1 MNFTMGRLVAE
12 VRKSFGLRVLE
23 ARTAVGLSQRE
34 LARALGL
41 RSAVAVGD
49 WERGKAFPKFETF
62 LRLCE
67 VLNRPPAFF
76 LEGYVEAPRDDDPLQ
91 ALERVE
97 QRMQQ
102 RHLELLH
109 RLEQLPAEVSGCLP
123 PDEVARFLDSMDFE
137 RDVLPHLPLDV
148 RGALRARKLP
158 PSLEE
163 AAYGI
168 ARNAAWHAW
177 ETTRDLVRTW
187 LRRPRRT

>member
-1 MNFTMGRLVAE
+1 MGRLVAE
-12 VRKSFGLRVLE
+12 VRKSFGLRVHE
-23 ARTAVGLSQRE
+23 ARTSAGLSQRE

-76 LEGYVEAPRDDDPLQ
+76 LEGYTEAPGEADPFQ
-91 ALERVE
+91 ALERLE

-123 PDEVARFLDSMDFE
+123 PEDVVRYLDSMDFE
-137 RDVLPHLPLDV
+137 RDVLPNLPLDV
-148 RGALRARKLP
+148 RGALKAQRVP
-158 PSLEE
+158 PALEE
-163 AAYGI
+163 VAYSI

-177 ETTRDLVRTW
+177 EVTRDAVRTW
-187 LRRPRRT
+187 LRRQRRP

>member
-1 MNFTMGRLVAE
+1 MAE
-12 VRKSFGLRVLE
+12 VRKTFGLRVHE
-23 ARTAVGLSQRE
+23 ARTAAGLSQRE

-76 LEGYVEAPRDDDPLQ
+76 LEGYTDLPREDDPLQ
-91 ALERVE
+91 ALERLE

-102 RHLELLH
+102 RHLELIH

-137 RDVLPHLPLDV
+137 KDVLPHLPLDV
-148 RGALRARKLP
+148 RGALRAQKVP
-158 PSLEE
+158 PALEDV
-163 AAYGI
+163 AYGI

-177 ETTRDLVRTW
+177 EVTRDAVRIW
-187 LRRPRRT
+187 LRRQRRP

>member
-1 MNFTMGRLVAE
+1 MGRLLAE
-12 VRKSFGLRVLE
+12 VKKSFGLRVHE
-23 ARTAVGLSQRE
+23 ARTSAGLSQRE

-67 VLNRPPAFF
+67 VLNKPPAFF
-76 LEGYVEAPRDDDPLQ
+76 LEGYTEPPRDDDPVQ
-91 ALERVE
+91 VLERLE

-137 RDVLPHLPLDV
+137 RDVLPNLPLDV

-158 PSLEE
+158 AALED

-177 ETTRDLVRTW
+177 EVTREAVRAW
-187 LRRPRRT
+187 LRRQRRP

>member
-1 MNFTMGRLVAE
+1 MGKLVAQ
-12 VRKSFGLRVLE
+12 VRSTFGLRVHE
-23 ARTAVGLSQRE
+23 ARAAASLSQRE
-34 LARALGL
+34 LARTLGL

-67 VLNRPPAFF
+67 VLNKPPAFF
-76 LEGYVEAPRDDDPLQ
+76 LEGYAASPRGDDPLE
-91 ALERVE
+91 ALERLE

-123 PDEVARFLDSMDFE
+123 PEEVARFLDSMDFE
-137 RDVLPHLPLDV
+137 RDVLPNLPLDIP
-148 RGALRARKLP
+148 GALRARKLP
-158 PSLEE
+158 SGFEE

-177 ETTRDLVRTW
+177 EVTREAVRTW
-187 LRRPRRT
+187 LRRQRR

>member
-1 MNFTMGRLVAE
+1 MGKLVAQ
-12 VRKSFGLRVLE
+12 VRSSFGLRVHE
-23 ARTAVGLSQRE
+23 ARAAAGLSQRE

-76 LEGYVEAPRDDDPLQ
+76 LEGYTASPGDDDPRE
-91 ALERVE
+91 ALERLE

-123 PDEVARFLDSMDFE
+123 PEDVVRFLDSMDFE
-137 RDVLPHLPLDV
+137 RDVLPKLPLDIS
-148 RGALRARKLP
+148 GALRARKLL
-158 PSLEE
+158 SEFEE

-177 ETTRDLVRTW
+177 EVTREAVRTW
-187 LRRPRRT
+187 LRRQRR

>member
-1 MNFTMGRLVAE
+1 MGRLVGE
-12 VRKSFGLRVLE
+12 VRKSFGLRVHE
-23 ARTAVGLSQRE
+23 ARTAAGLSQRE

-49 WERGKAFPKFETF
+49 WERGKGFPRFETF

-67 VLNRPPAFF
+67 VLNQPPAFF
-76 LEGYVEAPRDDDPLQ
+76 LEGYAEPPSRDDPLQ
-91 ALERVE
+91 AIERLE

-109 RLEQLPAEVSGCLP
+109 RLEQLPAEVSGCVP
-123 PDEVARFLDSMDFE
+123 PDEVIRFLDSMDFE
-137 RDVLPHLPLDV
+137 QDVLPKLPLDV

-158 PSLEE
+158 PGLEE

-177 ETTRDLVRTW
+177 DVTRDAVRGW
-187 LRRPRRT
+187 LRRQRRP